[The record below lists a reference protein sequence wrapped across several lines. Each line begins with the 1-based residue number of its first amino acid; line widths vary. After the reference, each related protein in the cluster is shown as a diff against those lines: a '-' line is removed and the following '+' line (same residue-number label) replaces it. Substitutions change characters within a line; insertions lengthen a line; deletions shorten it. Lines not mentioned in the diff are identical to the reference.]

1 MHEYDVAFKLTL
13 QQVDLAIRELIGTSI
28 ARWLNV
34 ELPEVR
40 NTRVDLLG
48 ETAAGELVHLELQ
61 STNDATMPL
70 RMAEYCLRVFRQFGR
85 FPRQVVVYVG
95 AAPARMETNLRG
107 PSLEYAYRLVDI
119 RELDGARLLESSR
132 VGDNIVA
139 ILTRLADVRASVD
152 RILERIGE
160 LEPAE
165 REAALVRLLIVSE
178 LRDLGELVEEEAKK
192 MPILNDI
199 LEHKVLGREYKRG
212 ELAVVRRLIE
222 KRFGSLPSWAEERL
236 AGLSPSELEDLSV
249 RVSDATTLEDLL
261 H

>member
-13 QQVDLAIRELIGTSI
+13 QQVDLAIRDLIGTTI

-61 STNDATMPL
+61 SSNDTTMPL

-95 AAPARMETNLRG
+95 AAPPRMETTLRG

-119 RELDGARLLESSR
+119 RELDGERLLESPR

-139 ILTRLADVRASVD
+139 ILTRVADVRASVD

-222 KRFGSLPSWAEERL
+222 KRFGSMPSWAEERL
-236 AGLSPSELEDLSV
+236 AGLSPSQLEDLSV

-261 H
+261 R